1 MQLPSNSVDGLIE
14 ALYPEIEVPGK
25 PDEYFLERTIL
36 SAKNE
41 AFDDLNQAILD
52 KFPGEE
58 TVLHS
63 ADKV

>member
-1 MQLPSNSVDGLIE
+1 VDCLIE
-14 ALYPEIEVPGK
+14 ALYPGIKQPGK

-36 SAKNE
+36 SATND
-41 AFDDLNQAILD
+41 AVDDLNQAILD